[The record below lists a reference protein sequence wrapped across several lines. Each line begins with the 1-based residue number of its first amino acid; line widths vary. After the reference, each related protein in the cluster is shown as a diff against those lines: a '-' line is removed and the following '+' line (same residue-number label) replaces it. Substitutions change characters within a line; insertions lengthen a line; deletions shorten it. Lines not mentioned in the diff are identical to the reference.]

1 MYSKTPHSFRL
12 LYTIILLDTFNAIN
26 KQLIRHNMLKNCLNI
41 FKRVELKHIFYHEF
55 PPCYF
60 LHLPYMY
67 TFKQNKKKEEENN
80 GNPTKIFPLKKNLKQ
95 GKRVGFNI

>member
-1 MYSKTPHSFRL
+1 
-12 LYTIILLDTFNAIN
+12 
-26 KQLIRHNMLKNCLNI
+26 MLKNCLNI

-67 TFKQNKKKEEENN
+67 TFKQNKKKKK
-80 GNPTKIFPLKKNLKQ
+80 KIMEIPLKY
-95 GKRVGFNI
+95 FN